1 VLKMADSETTSE
13 DMTEETSFDEE
24 VVEELSEE
32 ELMQIEDELFELED
46 SLIEMQGTTIRS
58 HEEEEEEEELQIQ
71 KTFTFNKPEEEEED
85 DEGVEEDASIEE
97 KLAEFSE
104 SMENLEEAK
113 PGQLLAADLTEEGE
127 PQFKAGR
134 YVRETDGGKRLYA
147 GRPGQVVWAGNTVHV
162 LPIMHVEGDVD
173 ADTGDIRYD
182 GNIFIEG
189 KVSDNR
195 LVEARGNIW
204 VMGLVGRSRLKA
216 SGDIIIRGG
225 IKGSEKQLIQAHGL
239 VYGRFAENARIKA
252 GSKIIIK
259 EVVMHSQLDAEE
271 AVILVDKGG
280 NIIGGETA
288 AGELIV
294 TNDLGSVSYPET
306 KVRMGARGVLQE
318 ELEKLEQRFNKL
330 EGDVGRKEKNV
341 SKLKEKKEEEG
352 LTPADEDR
360 LRELQFEL
368 NHAREDFQ
376 QVKLRIENIEE
387 ELDSDIRRE
396 IIVRGTVYPG
406 VRLHIGAVRE
416 PVEEERNHCTI
427 KVEDKEIKYDSF
439 SEPEEALDFSPALGE
454 NLDDFEE
461 KYETPEISE
470 LRRHVTYQEEKPL
483 FNREDQF
490 RLFLGLDE
498 DEKLVL
504 IDITPE
510 EEEGPRPEEGEDD
523 EGEKEEGD
531 EEKTD
536 KEAKKW
542 WAIEVREGENR
553 NKVRHY
559 FDPKK
564 RDSVKVRCK
573 SPKEGLEKAAEYL
586 AERPENLAVRI
597 LEEGRPGVFG
607 FGKKDYL
614 IRVVKKENIKTKQ
627 KGEEEEEETFDLL
640 QQAKQQ
646 EDVAGFIN
654 LENTVDGL
662 MLTVYPPEGHG
673 LPVTLEQVK
682 EELEDNNYDQDIDWV
697 TVEEM
702 VEEPT
707 GEPRKIGPRQ
717 RDPEIDG
724 SFSINMNEYETK
736 AYLTVIPPKPEGVA
750 VTKEEVINY
759 LEGEGINYDKEIVE
773 RVFSEELF
781 EEEVLI
787 AEGKDPEHG
796 KDGKIEFKLELEEEE
811 EEEVEEGKV
820 DFREGENVVSVKEGD
835 VLVKVYTPT
844 EGEAG
849 LSVYGEEIPPEP
861 GEDVEIKA
869 GENTSFSADGTEVIA
884 DRDGRARLIGDKDT
898 QELIVEPVL
907 EIDGDLD
914 YEVGNI
920 KFDGVVIVKG
930 MILDG
935 FKVEAKQGV
944 EAVSVGKAHVK
955 TEGDVVVE
963 QGLVGRDE
971 GLVEAGGNVF
981 AKYVENCRVK
991 AGGNVM
997 VRQAIMH
1004 SKVDAEEN
1012 VIVDGKR
1019 RGDIIGGVT
1028 RAGKIIQAQK
1038 VGAKLA
1044 SKTEVEVGISPRL
1057 RDRVSKLEDEI
1068 DLQKDNMDKVRS
1080 GIKGLM
1086 DVAEKV
1092 GGMDKLPDDKQE
1104 LRSKLAAR
1112 AKAIKQRIES
1122 LSEELLELKT
1132 EIDELEGGEI
1142 RVAETL
1148 RSGVKVTIQTTTM
1161 YMTEDHDNCRFIL
1174 YEGEFAE
1181 RHFEALEL
1189 DIEWPI

>member
-1 VLKMADSETTSE
+1 MADSETTSE
-13 DMTEETSFDEE
+13 DLAEETSFDEE

-32 ELMQIEDELFELED
+32 ELLEIEDELFELED

-58 HEEEEEEEELQIQ
+58 HEEEEEEEELKIQ
-71 KTFTFNKPEEEEED
+71 KDYTFNRPEEAEEEEEKQ
-85 DEGVEEDASIEE
+85 GEDASIEE

-113 PGQLLAADLTEEGE
+113 PGQLLAADLTEEGQ
-127 PQFKAGR
+127 PQYEAGR
-134 YVRETDGGKRLYA
+134 YVREADGGKRLYA
-147 GRPGQVVWAGNTVHV
+147 GRPGQVVWAENTVHV

-189 KVSDNR
+189 KVADNR

-204 VMGLVGRSRLKA
+204 VMGIVGRSRLKA

-225 IKGSEKQLIQAHGL
+225 IKGSEKQRIEAHGV

-259 EVVMHSQLDAEE
+259 EVVMHSNLDAEE

-294 TNDLGSVSYPET
+294 ANDLGSVSYPET

-318 ELEKLEQRFNKL
+318 ELEKLEQRRDKL
-330 EGDVGRKEKNV
+330 EREVEGKEKNV
-341 SKLKEKKEEEG
+341 SKLEEKKEEEG
-352 LTPADEDR
+352 LEPADEER

-376 QVKLRIENIEE
+376 QVKQRVADIEE
-387 ELDSDIRRE
+387 ELESDVRRE
-396 IIVRGTVYPG
+396 ILVRGTVFPG
-406 VRLHIGAVRE
+406 VKLHIGAVRE
-416 PVEEERNHCTI
+416 PVEEERNHCTV

-439 SEPEEALDFSPALGE
+439 NDPDEELDFSPALGE
-454 NLDDFEE
+454 DLEDYEE
-461 KYETPEISE
+461 KYETPGMEE
-470 LRRHVTYQEEKPL
+470 LRRHVIYQEEKPL

-498 DEKLVL
+498 DEDLVL

-510 EEEGPRPEEGEDD
+510 EEKQPLPE
-523 EGEKEEGD
+523 EEGD
-531 EEKTD
+531 EGEDEEEEEGTD
-536 KEAKKW
+536 KIAKKW
-542 WAIEVREGENR
+542 WAVEVREGENR
-553 NKVRHY
+553 DKVRHY
-559 FDPKK
+559 FDPEK
-564 RDSVKVRCK
+564 RDSVKVKCK
-573 SPKEGLEKAAEYL
+573 SPQAGLEKAAEYL
-586 AERPENLAVRI
+586 AESPENLAVQI
-597 LEEGRPGVFG
+597 LEEGKPGVFG

-614 IRVVKKENIKTKQ
+614 IRVVKKEQIQ
-627 KGEEEEEETFDLL
+627 AISEDGEEEEEEEAFDLL
-640 QQAKQQ
+640 QQAEQQ

-654 LENTVDGL
+654 LENTPDGL

-682 EELEDNNYDQDIDWV
+682 EELEDNNYDQDIDWIK
-697 TVEEM
+697 VEEM
-702 VEEPT
+702 VEESS
-707 GEPRKIGPRQ
+707 GEPEKIGPRQ
-717 RDPEIDG
+717 RNPEIDG
-724 SFSINMNEYETK
+724 SFSVNMNNYETK

-750 VTKEEVINY
+750 VKKEEVVDY
-759 LEGEGINYDKEIVE
+759 LEGEGINYDEAAVD
-773 RVFSEELF
+773 RVFEEEIF

-787 AEGKDPEHG
+787 AEGKDPVHG
-796 KDGKIEFKLELEEEE
+796 KDGKIELKIDVEEEE
-811 EEEVEEGKV
+811 EEEVEEETV
-820 DFREGENVVSVKEGD
+820 DFREGETVVSVKEEE
-835 VLVKVYTPT
+835 VLAKIYSPT
-844 EGEAG
+844 DGEVG
-849 LSVYGEEIPPEP
+849 RSVYGEEIPPEP

-869 GENTSFSADGTEVIA
+869 GENTTFSSDGTEIVA
-884 DRDGRARLIGDKDT
+884 ERDGRARLIGDKDT

-920 KFDGVVIVKG
+920 EFDGVVIVKG

-944 EAVSVGKAHVK
+944 EAESVGKAHVK

-1004 SKVDAEEN
+1004 SEVDAEEN
-1012 VIVDGKR
+1012 VIIDGKR
-1019 RGDIIGGVT
+1019 RGDIIGGQT
-1028 RAGKIIQAQK
+1028 RAGNIVQAQK
-1038 VGAKLA
+1038 IGAKLA
-1044 SKTEVEVGISPRL
+1044 SKTEVDVGISPRL
-1057 RDRVSKLEDEI
+1057 RDRVAKLEDEI
-1068 DLQKDNMDKVRS
+1068 DVQKDNMDKVRS

-1092 GGMDKLPDDKQE
+1092 GGMDKLPEDKQE
-1104 LRSKLAAR
+1104 LRSKLASR
-1112 AKAIKQRIES
+1112 AKAIKNRIES
-1122 LSEELLELKT
+1122 LSEELMELKT
-1132 EIDELEGGEI
+1132 EIDDLEGGEI
-1142 RVAETL
+1142 RVSETL
-1148 RSGVKVTIQTTTM
+1148 RSGVKITIQTTTM
-1161 YMTEDHDNCRFIL
+1161 YLTDDHDNCRFIL
-1174 YEGEFAE
+1174 YEGEFSE
-1181 RHFEALEL
+1181 RNFEPLEL